1 MNLKES
7 FRYQKFLNT
16 LMSEAENYVFSEDHL
31 LKTTKKHLRKAAN
44 PDADD
49 FEEVVEVDNPFD
61 VNDMITFMQAII
73 TEKEEL
79 TSAINKAKAATE
91 EDIDALTEGNKL
103 RLSFCK
109 RVQYILRKKA
119 KKSIRSERGY
129 MLNNE
134 KNQVQYIYDVE
145 ETKEELFDRDKLT
158 EILEKATAKSADVS
172 NKIDAMRITTELDFT
187 PSFNMNLAF
196 DEVFSKYAATLK
208 SE

>member
-49 FEEVVEVDNPFD
+49 SEEVVEVDNPFD

-79 TSAINKAKAATE
+79 TSAINKAKAAAE
-91 EDIDALTEGNKL
+91 DDIDALTEGNKL

-145 ETKEELFDRDKLT
+145 ETKEELFDRNKLT
-158 EILEKATAKSADVS
+158 EILEKATAKSADIS

-187 PSFNMNLAF
+187 PIHAPIGSIL
-196 DEVFSKYAATLK
+196 S
-208 SE
+208 S